1 MIEIFEKRGKWCY
14 RNADGKLLKFAT
26 EAEAKSSLG
35 YLEPEKD
42 NGSEKEKD
50 QEESSAEE
58 TSAPSFGVSEE
69 NSESKGKKK

>member
-1 MIEIFEKRGKWCY
+1 MIEIFEKRGSWCY
-14 RNADGKLLKFAT
+14 RNAEGRLLKFAT

-69 NSESKGKKK
+69 NSESESEEE

>member
-35 YLEPEKD
+35 YLELEKD

-50 QEESSAEE
+50 QEEGSAEE
-58 TSAPSFGVSEE
+58 KSAPSFGVSEE
-69 NSESKGKKK
+69 NSESESEEE

>member
-14 RNADGKLLKFAT
+14 RDAEGRLLKFAT

-42 NGSEKEKD
+42 NGSETKKDKE
-50 QEESSAEE
+50 EGSAEE
-58 TSAPSFGVSEE
+58 ESAPSFGIGKKDTS
-69 NSESKGKKK
+69 SKGKKK

>member
-1 MIEIFEKRGKWCY
+1 MIEIFEKRGSWCY
-14 RNADGKLLKFAT
+14 RDADGKLFKFAT

-50 QEESSAEE
+50 QEEGSAEE
-58 TSAPSFGVSEE
+58 TSATSFGVSEE
-69 NSESKGKKK
+69 NSESESEEK

>member
-1 MIEIFEKRGKWCY
+1 MIEIFEKRGRWCY
-14 RNADGKLLKFAT
+14 RNAEGKLFKFAT

-58 TSAPSFGVSEE
+58 KSAPSFGISKKDT
-69 NSESKGKKK
+69 SSKGKKK